1 VTPVTIADLHTHTT
15 ASDGRDEPVA
25 LVHRAE
31 ALRLGAIAITDHD
44 TVDAHLALRSLP
56 DPTLT
61 IIPRIEMSA
70 NVGMAEVHVL
80 GYFIDVSSAYLTD
93 QLHSLQQQRLRRV
106 ERFCARL
113 TDLGLP
119 LTIDEVLAQATGE
132 SVGRPH
138 VARAMIERGY
148 VPSVDQAFDR
158 YLSGGRPAF
167 VPRDDVTPESSI
179 DLIHA
184 SGGVAILAHPYTT
197 GDPAGMVDR
206 LLQYGLDGVE
216 VEYGSYDQAERARL
230 RELAL
235 ARSLIP
241 TGGSDF
247 HGPDHRE
254 STPLGAGGVSL
265 DIVDR
270 LRERSERYQ

>member
-1 VTPVTIADLHTHTT
+1 
-15 ASDGRDEPVA
+15 
-25 LVHRAE
+25 
-31 ALRLGAIAITDHD
+31 
-44 TVDAHLALRSLP
+44 LRSRP

-61 IIPRIEMSA
+61 IIPGIEMSA

-113 TDLGLP
+113 TEIGLP
-119 LTIDEVLAQATGE
+119 LTMDEVLSQATGE

-148 VPSVDQAFDR
+148 VSSVDQAFDR
-158 YLSGGRPAF
+158 YLSAGRPGF
-167 VPRDDVTPESSI
+167 VPRVDVTPESSVN
-179 DLIHA
+179 LIHA

-197 GDPAGMVDR
+197 GDPAGMMDR
-206 LLQYGLDGVE
+206 LLQNGLDGVE
-216 VEYGSYDQAERARL
+216 VEYGAYNKAERAHL
-230 RELAL
+230 RELAI

-254 STPLGAGGVSL
+254 STPLGAGGVSF

-270 LRERSERYQ
+270 LRERSERYR